1 MPVVPCKVRR
11 TVIAY
16 EDDSKSQDQR
26 RTVPSPPPP
35 PLFDDSYIEGPAV
48 ALEGNGSRSS
58 LGKRMAS
65 QAFDVSGP
73 KDFEFLFH
81 QAPQEVADKP
91 LQQLQQQQQPLQ
103 QTVNEDALR
112 APSSESA
119 PDKIDGEGVL
129 WVRTPIR
136 RASDLVDGQAWIQDF
151 QRRLQD
157 FAQMGG
163 GRDVGSGSSNGRGTS
178 SMRLAEGRVLRE
190 MAKVCPPGR
199 KLRLPTGE
207 EVIFWFNVGA
217 PGPLQRRVCVTEA
230 RCPHQGVC
238 LLSGEL
244 AEIEDATGLTQPFV
258 RCPRHNKRFNLQSGL
273 SPGNTEVLRTY
284 QCRFMHGFWYVGL
297 DLSRDALS
305 DGPRDLRSERQPACV
320 DKNSE
325 PAAKKLCILLESL
338 GNSGELEVK

>member
-16 EDDSKSQDQR
+16 EDDSKSHDR
-26 RTVPSPPPP
+26 DGTVQLPPP
-35 PLFDDSYIEGPAV
+35 PLFDGSYTEGPAA
-48 ALEGNGSRSS
+48 ALGSNGSRSS
-58 LGKRMAS
+58 LGKRLAS

-81 QAPQEVADKP
+81 QKSHEACDEP
-91 LQQLQQQQQPLQ
+91 LQQLQQLPR
-103 QTVNEDALR
+103 QTVNDDAP
-112 APSSESA
+112 AA
-119 PDKIDGEGVL
+119 PDKVDGEGVL

-151 QRRLQD
+151 GRRLGELSQ
-157 FAQMGG
+157 GSV
-163 GRDVGSGSSNGRGTS
+163 GRSVGSSISNARGAS
-178 SMRLAEGRVLRE
+178 SMRCAEGRVLRE

-207 EVIFWFNVGA
+207 EVIFWFNIGA
-217 PGPLQRRVCVTEA
+217 PGPLQRRVYVTEA

-244 AEIEDATGLTQPFV
+244 AEIEDATGLNHAFI

-273 SPGNTEVLRTY
+273 SPGNAEVLRTY
-284 QCRFMHGFWYVGL
+284 PSRFMHGFWYVGL
-297 DLSRDALS
+297 DLTRDTS
-305 DGPRDLRSERQPACV
+305 SEDELRRVHSEKQPVAPV
-320 DKNSE
+320 DAKSSEE
-325 PAAKKLCILLESL
+325 PAAKKLCVLLQSL
-338 GNSGELEVK
+338 GSSGELAETA

>member
-1 MPVVPCKVRR
+1 MPAVPCKVRR

-26 RTVPSPPPP
+26 RTIPSPPPP
-35 PLFDDSYIEGPAV
+35 PLFDGSYIEGPAA

-81 QAPQEVADKP
+81 QTPQEGADKP
-91 LQQLQQQQQPLQ
+91 LQQQPLQ
-103 QTVNEDALR
+103 QTVNEVAPR
-112 APSSESA
+112 ASSLESA

-129 WVRTPIR
+129 WIRTPIR

-151 QRRLQD
+151 KRRFQEL
-157 FAQMGG
+157 AQKGG
-163 GRDVGSGSSNGRGTS
+163 IGRDVGSGSSNGRGTS

-244 AEIEDATGLTQPFV
+244 TEIEDATGLTHAFV

-273 SPGNTEVLRTY
+273 SPGNTEVLKTY
-284 QCRFMHGFWYVGL
+284 QCRFMFGFWYVGL
-297 DLSRDALS
+297 DPARDALS
-305 DGPRDLRSERQPACV
+305 DGPRDIGSERQPACV

-325 PAAKKLCILLESL
+325 PAAKKLCMLLESL